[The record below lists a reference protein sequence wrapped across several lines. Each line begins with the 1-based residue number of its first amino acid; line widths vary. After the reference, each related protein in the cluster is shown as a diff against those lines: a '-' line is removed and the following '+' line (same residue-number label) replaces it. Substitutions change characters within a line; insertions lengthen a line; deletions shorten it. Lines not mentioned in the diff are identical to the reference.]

1 MVPYALFSSASP
13 WNFLYTLYYKRPQL
27 FCTDFILI
35 KYLNQELFLLVFLLL
50 KCYNRFKEILS
61 TGTAGT
67 VLPLSIIK

>member
-1 MVPYALFSSASP
+1 MCYADLTGMGGRRLFFFC
-13 WNFLYTLYYKRPQL
+13 FLDRDGDLGLL
-27 FCTDFILI
+27 FF
-35 KYLNQELFLLVFLLL
+35 FLLVFLFP